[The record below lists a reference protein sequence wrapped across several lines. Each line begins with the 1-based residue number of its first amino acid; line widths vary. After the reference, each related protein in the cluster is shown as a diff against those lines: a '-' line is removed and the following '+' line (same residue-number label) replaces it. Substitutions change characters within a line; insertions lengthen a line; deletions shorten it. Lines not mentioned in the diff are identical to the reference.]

1 MNLPKT
7 LQNESF
13 IQLMEKYKKLS
24 PEEEKEL
31 HLKQYNDAVGD
42 LNENGEYDCPIC
54 KNKGFIYIYGENSD
68 EIKACQCKCMKIRK
82 TLYDLKNSGLS
93 GVCKKYTF
101 ENYKVKDPWQADIKK
116 RALDFCKDTEA
127 KAFYIGGQSGCVDA
141 DTEYFNGIQWKKIS
155 DYNGEQVLQ
164 YNPKTKEANL
174 TKPKRYIKV
183 PSEKLYKISTIRGS
197 ISQVISADHNFAYIT
212 SKGHMKKKP
221 FYEVMKIHEENIQG
235 FYGKIETTFSYNGI
249 GIDLTDN
256 EIRLMCAVIADGS
269 FGNGK
274 KYCDVNV
281 KKDRKKE
288 RLREL
293 LSSIDYKEYKKSNGY
308 SLFRFC
314 APRREKVFTE
324 YWYGCNKRQLEI
336 IADEVF
342 YWDGSIDN
350 KNRHRFFTTKKESAD
365 FIQFALSATGKRAT
379 ISIDNREGHTISYT
393 VIATS
398 GKSTVSMAST
408 SGKTKAKIT
417 EYIPNDGKQYCF
429 EVETGYLVLRRNGR
443 IFITGNSGKTHICT
457 AITLDF
463 IKRGVSCKYML
474 WRDESVR
481 LKAVI
486 NDAEEYNKAINELK
500 SVDFL
505 YIDDFLK
512 TNQSVNPTIADI
524 NLAFE
529 IVNYRFVNGKR
540 TIFSSEFLIGD
551 IIKIDEATG
560 GRIFENA
567 GKEYC
572 ISIAKS
578 IAKNYRIS

>member
-54 KNKGFIYIYGENSD
+54 KNKGFIYTYGENSD
-68 EIKACQCKCMKIRK
+68 EIRACQCKCMKIRK
-82 TLYDLKNSGLS
+82 TLYDLKKSGLS

-101 ENYKVKDPWQADIKK
+101 ENYKVKEPWQADIKK
-116 RALDFCKDTEA
+116 RALDFCNDTEA
-127 KAFYIGGQSGCVDA
+127 KAFYIGGQSGA
-141 DTEYFNGIQWKKIS
+141 
-155 DYNGEQVLQ
+155 
-164 YNPKTKEANL
+164 
-174 TKPKRYIKV
+174 
-183 PSEKLYKISTIRGS
+183 
-197 ISQVISADHNFAYIT
+197 
-212 SKGHMKKKP
+212 
-221 FYEVMKIHEENIQG
+221 
-235 FYGKIETTFSYNGI
+235 
-249 GIDLTDN
+249 
-256 EIRLMCAVIADGS
+256 
-269 FGNGK
+269 
-274 KYCDVNV
+274 
-281 KKDRKKE
+281 
-288 RLREL
+288 
-293 LSSIDYKEYKKSNGY
+293 
-308 SLFRFC
+308 
-314 APRREKVFTE
+314 
-324 YWYGCNKRQLEI
+324 
-336 IADEVF
+336 
-342 YWDGSIDN
+342 
-350 KNRHRFFTTKKESAD
+350 
-365 FIQFALSATGKRAT
+365 
-379 ISIDNREGHTISYT
+379 
-393 VIATS
+393 
-398 GKSTVSMAST
+398 
-408 SGKTKAKIT
+408 
-417 EYIPNDGKQYCF
+417 
-429 EVETGYLVLRRNGR
+429 
-443 IFITGNSGKTHICT
+443 GKTHICT

-481 LKAVI
+481 LKAII
-486 NDAEEYNKAINELK
+486 NDAEEYSKEMDELK